1 MKLDNVPPRRLRSS
15 QLPLMSSQ
23 AISSLSETI
32 ESPPEQKVQNN
43 PSMHKPA
50 LRLLCHTHQNM
61 QRENSSFVPELQ
73 APGLHTTEM
82 RTGAVQGPYRARD
95 QKELIEVLGYWLR
108 DHPDDLLPGMLQ
120 DYYLNMGIKSSKK
133 MFVLKT
139 SEAVWVEL
147 IRINGAYGCWSMKNA
162 DGTYM
167 FVKPVSGG
175 RRGYH
180 RYQAWLGGDY
190 GFGDRIVARTYE
202 SLARDDSLQVNNNNK
217 AFTNLSKRPLPRG
230 TEGRGT
236 RGRKDPRNASMRRD
250 RERYYQALYASELS
264 TSQIVHRHGIPNPDN
279 KSDDESNSLK
289 VFAVKE
295 EDADDVGPA
304 SDRRVGVDPSSP
316 FIHEKSSRSNL
327 SKDTQKITKK
337 RHDDSP
343 RPITLSDFNKDKRP
357 RLSPRTPRSSSED
370 IDPIQAQR
378 PPKRRRRVVSS
389 PLLEI
394 KRSHSPNFEILS
406 AQLTTG
412 GPSMIETPQFSA
424 LTKISSIPSQSELPL
439 SDRITFRFFSSNLSF
454 GAVPK
459 RLSQCTT
466 AVSFFDEAFMAWCI
480 FGGDEQNS
488 RIGGVSVTYE
498 GMKVPMIVPWRHN
511 DGFERMVEEIS
522 EAALARR
529 GCLDVQ
535 VRCIK
540 HT

>member
-1 MKLDNVPPRRLRSS
+1 MKVDNVPPWRLRSS
-15 QLPLMSSQ
+15 QLPLMRSQ

-32 ESPPEQKVQNN
+32 ESPHEQDIQNN
-43 PSMHKPA
+43 PSVHKPA

-73 APGLHTTEM
+73 ARHTIEM

-95 QKELIEVLGYWLR
+95 QRELIEVLGYWLR
-108 DHPDDLLPGMLQ
+108 DHPDELLPGMLRK
-120 DYYLNMGIKSSKK
+120 YLTMRIKSSKK
-133 MFVLKT
+133 MFISKT
-139 SEAVWVEL
+139 SEAVWVER
-147 IRINGAYGCWSMKNA
+147 IRINGAYWCWSMKNA

-167 FVKPVSGG
+167 FVKNVWGGG
-175 RRGYH
+175 RGCH

-190 GFGDRIVARTYE
+190 GFGDSIVARTYE
-202 SLARDDSLQVNNNNK
+202 SPARDDSLQVNNNNE
-217 AFTNLSKRPLPRG
+217 AFPNLSKRPLPRG
-230 TEGRGT
+230 TRARGT
-236 RGRKDPRNASMRRD
+236 RGRNDPRNAGMRRD
-250 RERYYQALYASELS
+250 RERYYQALYASELN
-264 TSQIVHRHGIPNPDN
+264 TSRIVDRHGIPNPDN
-279 KSDDESNSLK
+279 ISDDESNSLK
-289 VFAVKE
+289 VFAVEE
-295 EDADDVGPA
+295 EDADGVGPA
-304 SDRRVGVDPSSP
+304 SDRSVGVDPSSP

-389 PLLEI
+389 PLMEI
-394 KRSHSPNFEILS
+394 KRSRSPSTELLS
-406 AQLTTG
+406 AQLTMG
-412 GPSMIETPQFSA
+412 GPSMTGTPQFSA
-424 LTKISSIPSQSELPL
+424 LAEISSIPSESELPL
-439 SDRITFRFFSSNLSF
+439 SDRITFRFFSSNPSF
-454 GAVPK
+454 GAVPQ

-480 FGGDEQNS
+480 FGGEEQNS
-488 RIGGVSVTYE
+488 RIGGVSIAYE
-498 GMKVPMIVPWRHN
+498 GMKVPMIVPWRNN

-522 EAALARR
+522 EAALAWKGR
-529 GCLDVQ
+529 LDVQ
-535 VRCIK
+535 VKCIK